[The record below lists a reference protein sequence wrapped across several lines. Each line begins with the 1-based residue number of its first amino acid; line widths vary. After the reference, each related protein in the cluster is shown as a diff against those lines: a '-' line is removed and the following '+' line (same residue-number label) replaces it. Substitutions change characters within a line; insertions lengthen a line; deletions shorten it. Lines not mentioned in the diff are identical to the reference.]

1 MTPQKK
7 VARIVTKKLRES
19 QERCGHI
26 QGIQCILEPLIEA
39 ESWDRLL
46 LALSNIC
53 VGFAN
58 DGKSG
63 RKLWYRRAR
72 VLHAA
77 MEKERMRRLA
87 RESCELRGEV
97 A

>member
-1 MTPQKK
+1 MTPQKQ
-7 VARIVTKKLRES
+7 VACMVTKKLRES
-19 QERCGHI
+19 QMRCGCI
-26 QGIQCILEPLIEA
+26 QGIQRILEPVIAA
-39 ESWDRLL
+39 ECWDHLL

-53 VGFAN
+53 VGFCN
-58 DGKSG
+58 GGKTG

-77 MEKERMRRLA
+77 MEKERSRRLA
-87 RESCELRGEV
+87 HESAEAGAEV